1 MFSSTCQCFYL
12 AMRSCWRTGCEGVC
26 SPSCSRFRYSGCTS
40 ACVSPLVR
48 MTNCPGEAPN
58 TAWLNPCWGDRLSL
72 LLLLKLGSTSSRIN
86 VSWSFSCCSASAT
99 TKLTAKKHAVENNRH
114 EIRRRSKELKDSRQY
129 QYAFFYQLFCHLNN
143 YITCANNVDRG
154 YLETMCKTV
163 ATDGSH
169 WVVQ

>member
-1 MFSSTCQCFYL
+1 
-12 AMRSCWRTGCEGVC
+12 
-26 SPSCSRFRYSGCTS
+26 
-40 ACVSPLVR
+40 
-48 MTNCPGEAPN
+48 
-58 TAWLNPCWGDRLSL
+58 
-72 LLLLKLGSTSSRIN
+72 LGSTSSRIN